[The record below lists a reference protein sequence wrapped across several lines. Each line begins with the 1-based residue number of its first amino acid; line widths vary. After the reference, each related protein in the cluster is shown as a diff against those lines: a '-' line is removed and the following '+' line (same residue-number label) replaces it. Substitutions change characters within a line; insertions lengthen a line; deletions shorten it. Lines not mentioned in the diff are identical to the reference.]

1 MLSDN
6 NINNL
11 VMLAGAGAGLLSVIL
26 TLVSSAEYARGI
38 NVLEKKTVSFYTRML
53 FIVGLLLHV
62 LLWITAPDMA
72 ESIEKLTLWTAGA
85 WGAAAVTDVLLSIL
99 SRAGE
104 ESKRLLRG
112 MVVSSM
118 FKVVLLALI
127 SWLAA
132 PLQ

>member
-38 NVLEKKTVSFYTRML
+38 NVLEKKTVYFYTRML

-62 LLWITAPDMA
+62 LLWITAPDTA
-72 ESIEKLTLWTAGA
+72 EAIEKLTLWTAGA
-85 WGAAAVTDVLLSIL
+85 WGVTAVTDVLLSIL

-112 MVVSSM
+112 IVVSSM
-118 FKVVLLALI
+118 IKVVLLALV
-127 SWLAA
+127 SWLVA